1 MMQQRR
7 EQGMA
12 EGMHLD
18 DNDMNMMNH
27 DMSNMH
33 MEDPLNGMADD
44 TQPQFLAQQAAAM
57 ALVNGNGNGEEED
70 EFKYNYNNPLDS
82 SHFVPNMNDPAD
94 NDDGVNAFDFN
105 LNGYDLID
113 VDHSKKLNVIQVEF
127 ATKAKKVNV
136 RKLKYKLWD
145 KLASDLPN
153 KAEINKENVE
163 KNSNRNVKADEEDE
177 DVEMNGDGDSNN
189 QPITFQSALDSLP
202 SNLSSCI
209 SVHMCFIC
217 LLHLANEKELQFVPK
232 LKEDTDDLKTVLERG
247 NFEIQ
252 YANQQSQF
260 EKDAEKINPVMVLGM
275 Q

>member
-1 MMQQRR
+1 M
-7 EQGMA
+7 G
-12 EGMHLD
+12 
-18 DNDMNMMNH
+18 
-27 DMSNMH
+27 
-33 MEDPLNGMADD
+33 PLNGMADD

-57 ALVNGNGNGEEED
+57 ALVNANGNGNGEEED

-94 NDDGVNAFDFN
+94 NDGGVNAFDFN

-145 KLASDLPN
+145 KLAKDLPD
-153 KAEINKENVE
+153 KEEINKENVE
-163 KNSNRNVKADEEDE
+163 KNSNRNIKDDEMDI
-177 DVEMNGDGDSNN
+177 DDINN
-189 QPITFQSALDSLP
+189 TNDDNNKMVTFQEALDSLP
-202 SNLSSCI
+202 SNISSSI

-232 LKEDTDDLKTVLERG
+232 LKEDANDLKTVLERG

-260 EKDAEKINPVMVLGM
+260 ER
-275 Q
+275 